1 MPLAATGTG
10 DVTPLKLSHAWPRTE
25 AERIGSLEE
34 LGCRYQDITSSRGRE
49 DTEDGWI
56 PPAPTRLPATSLT
69 GGALQ
74 CLARHLGTWS
84 TCACVGSVG
93 KAKQQK
99 TCKTPISLTHGAQNK
114 HRTGWRSSVAM
125 APRRNAK
132 QGEGCAVPF
141 FHFSQGIFDTTR
153 QIYLL
158 LFCFSQ
164 GMFCTTL
171 QTLSPALPLFPQQ
184 LCAPCNLAVWLLKKQ
199 WPDHSPSHSHIHT
212 SINTT
217 PSLYLT
223 WGDENPAPDWRDRS
237 TGLCF
242 SPPPQQGC
250 LWVRFVPSA
259 TPSDYPGIKCV
270 TAIIFVCSVIKAT
283 CSLCIYRRQS
293 QRICRCCTGINR
305 PVWEP
310 DCCS

>member
-1 MPLAATGTG
+1 MKIQHQIGGTDRRVCASHPPRSRDAFGTVPVTKLGRNRGDAVFAAATGTG

-132 QGEGCAVPF
+132 QATV
-141 FHFSQGIFDTTR
+141 R
-153 QIYLL
+153 
-158 LFCFSQ
+158 
-164 GMFCTTL
+164 TL
-171 QTLSPALPLFPQQ
+171 Q
-184 LCAPCNLAVWLLKKQ
+184 PC
-199 WPDHSPSHSHIHT
+199 
-212 SINTT
+212 
-217 PSLYLT
+217 
-223 WGDENPAPDWRDRS
+223 
-237 TGLCF
+237 
-242 SPPPQQGC
+242 
-250 LWVRFVPSA
+250 
-259 TPSDYPGIKCV
+259 CV
-270 TAIIFVCSVIKAT
+270 VTQETMA
-283 CSLCIYRRQS
+283 
-293 QRICRCCTGINR
+293 
-305 PVWEP
+305 
-310 DCCS
+310 